1 MKYLKTKNISKFSIS
16 DDAFIYKPSGRFVM
30 DGSGAVRL
38 PKGSTAERPDVD
50 APVSNNPY
58 GYVRYNSQTDEIEAY
73 VKNPVTS
80 LGEWQTIKAPAS
92 RAIIKQ
98 TLGPGDDVET
108 DFGPLTLS
116 PADTSL
122 ASAGTGA
129 VYDYPILVVVEN
141 VVQISEEN
149 YNIDFDYLG
158 SGDAYL
164 IFASPVPLGKNI
176 TIYYGFGN

>member
-30 DGSGAVRL
+30 DGTGAVRL
-38 PKGSTAERPDVD
+38 PKGTTAERPDVD

-58 GYVRYNSQTDEIEAY
+58 GYVRYNTETDSLEAY

-80 LGEWQTIKAPAS
+80 LGEWETIKAPS
-92 RAIIKQ
+92 TKSIIKQ

-108 DFGPLTLS
+108 DFGPLNLN
-116 PADTSL
+116 PANTNL
-122 ASAGTGA
+122 VSAGSGA
-129 VYDYPILVVVEN
+129 VYDYPILVLVEN

-158 SGDAYL
+158 SGDAWL
-164 IFASPVPLGKNI
+164 IFTSPVPLGKNI
-176 TIYYGFGN
+176 TIYFGLAN